1 MMSKRILQKLP
12 SNYNLSLIISFFFDC
27 GLLSMMMWVTLS
39 RILIIDFNS
48 SLLYS
53 LEKVLKADEK
63 VVDVKKTLLKK
74 REDEIVKET
83 KAAADKKV

>member
-1 MMSKRILQKLP
+1 
-12 SNYNLSLIISFFFDC
+12 
-27 GLLSMMMWVTLS
+27 MMMWVTLS